1 MITNLPMDFFEA
13 LQLTDTRLDVDP
25 LPGEEVLEVLHPQLH
40 QLAAVGRALV
50 EHAAPRARALAGPG
64 AALARETGRAEDVA
78 ALGAGALAGDEGEL
92 GGAHVAVQRGG
103 GGGAGRVRGAV
114 VVRGAT
120 PHSAGPRLE
129 IEKIISKRKS
139 SLFHDHVNTLHA
151 GNVMI

>member
-1 MITNLPMDFFEA
+1 MS
-13 LQLTDTRLDVDP
+13 QLTDAGLDVDP
-25 LPGEEVLEVLHPQLH
+25 LPGEEVLEVLYPQLH

-78 ALGAGALAGDEGEL
+78 ALRAGALAGDEGEL

-103 GGGAGRVRGAV
+103 GGGGGGRLAGRVRGAV

-151 GNVMI
+151 GTVMI

>member
-1 MITNLPMDFFEA
+1 MS
-13 LQLTDTRLDVDP
+13 QLTDTRLDVDP

-64 AALARETGRAEDVA
+64 AALARETGRAEDVS
-78 ALGAGALAGDEGEL
+78 ALRAGALAGDEGEL

-103 GGGAGRVRGAV
+103 GGGGGGRLAGRVRGAV

-151 GNVMI
+151 GTVMI

>member
-1 MITNLPMDFFEA
+1 MRADNYRMS
-13 LQLTDTRLDVDP
+13 QLTNTRLDVDP

-40 QLAAVGRALV
+40 QLAAVGRPLV

-78 ALGAGALAGDEGEL
+78 ALRAGALAGDEGEL

-103 GGGAGRVRGAV
+103 GGRLAGRVRGAV

-151 GNVMI
+151 GTVMI

>member
-1 MITNLPMDFFEA
+1 MRADNYCMS
-13 LQLTDTRLDVDP
+13 QLTDTRLDVDP

-40 QLAAVGRALV
+40 QLAAVGRPLV

-78 ALGAGALAGDEGEL
+78 ALRAGALAGDEGEL

-103 GGGAGRVRGAV
+103 GGGGRLAGRVRGAV

-151 GNVMI
+151 GTVMI

>member
-1 MITNLPMDFFEA
+1 MS
-13 LQLTDTRLDVDP
+13 QLTDAGLDVDP
-25 LPGEEVLEVLHPQLH
+25 LPGEEVLEVFNPQFH

-78 ALGAGALAGDEGEL
+78 ALRAGALAGDEGEL

-103 GGGAGRVRGAV
+103 GGGGGGRLAGRVRGAV

-129 IEKIISKRKS
+129 IEKIISKRQS

-151 GNVMI
+151 GTVMILNI

>member
-1 MITNLPMDFFEA
+1 MRADNYCMS
-13 LQLTDTRLDVDP
+13 QLTDAGLDVDP

-78 ALGAGALAGDEGEL
+78 ALRAGALAGDEGEL

-103 GGGAGRVRGAV
+103 GGGGRLAGRVRGAV

-151 GNVMI
+151 GTVMI

>member
-1 MITNLPMDFFEA
+1 MS
-13 LQLTDTRLDVDP
+13 QLTDAGLDVDP
-25 LPGEEVLEVLHPQLH
+25 LPGEEVLEVLHPQFH
-40 QLAAVGRALV
+40 QLAAVGRPLV

-78 ALGAGALAGDEGEL
+78 ALRAGALAGDEGEL

-103 GGGAGRVRGAV
+103 GGGGGGGGRLAGRVRGAV

-151 GNVMI
+151 GTVMI

>member
-1 MITNLPMDFFEA
+1 MRADNYCMS
-13 LQLTDTRLDVDP
+13 QLTDTRLDVDP

-64 AALARETGRAEDVA
+64 AALARETGRAEDVS
-78 ALGAGALAGDEGEL
+78 ALRAGALAGDEGEL
-92 GGAHVAVQRGG
+92 GGAHVAVQRGRG
-103 GGGAGRVRGAV
+103 GGGRLAGRVRGAV

-151 GNVMI
+151 GTVMI

>member
-1 MITNLPMDFFEA
+1 MS
-13 LQLTDTRLDVDP
+13 QLTDTRLDVDP

-40 QLAAVGRALV
+40 QLAAVGRSLV

-78 ALGAGALAGDEGEL
+78 ALRAGALAGDEGEL

-103 GGGAGRVRGAV
+103 GGGGGGGARLAGRVRGAV

-151 GNVMI
+151 RTE